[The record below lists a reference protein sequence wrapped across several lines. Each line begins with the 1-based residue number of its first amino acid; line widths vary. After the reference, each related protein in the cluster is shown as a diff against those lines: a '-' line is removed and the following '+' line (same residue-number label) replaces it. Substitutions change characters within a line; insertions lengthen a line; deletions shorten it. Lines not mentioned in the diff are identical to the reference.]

1 MILLKRLKYY
11 LKQRKHLVLFISIL
25 ALAGAIVGLYLGV
38 SNIEF
43 LKEDVLYY
51 TSHINNQSY
60 NYILFHF
67 FAVVISIV
75 TSFFAIGIPLLCTL
89 LFYEGM
95 TIGFLIG
102 IFSVTYG
109 ISGTLFSLIFIIIT
123 KLIYLILLILLFS
136 KCLKIARKMIGKY
149 IYKIDPSILVSR
161 LLKGCITLT
170 VILLVYDVVLLFFAN
185 QILSFFSFLLT

>member
-11 LKQRKHLVLFISIL
+11 LKQKKYLVLFISVL
-25 ALAGAIVGLYLGV
+25 ALSGAIVGLYLGIT
-38 SNIEF
+38 NIEF

-95 TIGFLIG
+95 TVSFLIG

-109 ISGTLFSLIFIIIT
+109 ISGTLFACCFLIIT
-123 KLIYLILLILLFS
+123 KLVYFIILLFLFS

-149 IYKIDPSILVSR
+149 IYKTDPSIIVSH
-161 LLKGCITLT
+161 LLKGCICLTGMLLIYDGFLYLFGSKIITL
-170 VILLVYDVVLLFFAN
+170 L
-185 QILSFFSFLLT
+185 SFLL

>member
-11 LKQRKHLVLFISIL
+11 LKEKKYLVLFISIL
-25 ALAGAIVGLYLGV
+25 TLFGVIVGLYLGIT
-38 SNIEF
+38 NIEF
-43 LKEDVLYY
+43 LKENVFYY
-51 TSHINNQSY
+51 ASHINSQSY

-102 IFSVTYG
+102 IFSITYG
-109 ISGTLFSLIFIIIT
+109 IPGTLFAILFLIIT
-123 KLIYLILLILLFS
+123 KLVYLIILLFLFS
-136 KCLKIARKMIGKY
+136 KCLKIARKMIGKH
-149 IYKIDPSILVSR
+149 IYKTDPSIIVSH
-161 LLKGCITLT
+161 LLKGCICLT
-170 VILLVYDVVLLFFAN
+170 VILLIYDGLLYLFGS
-185 QILSFFSFLLT
+185 QIINFLSFLL

>member
-11 LKQRKHLVLFISIL
+11 LKQKKYLVLFISVL
-25 ALAGAIVGLYLGV
+25 ALSGAIVGLYLGM

-51 TSHINNQSY
+51 TSHIKNQSY

-95 TIGFLIG
+95 TIGFLIS

-109 ISGTLFSLIFIIIT
+109 FSGTIFSILFIIIT
-123 KLIYLILLILLFS
+123 KLIYFIILLFLFS
-136 KCLKIARKMIGKY
+136 KCLKISRKMIGKY
-149 IYKIDPSILVSR
+149 IYKTDPSIIVSH
-161 LLKGCITLT
+161 LLKGCLCLTILLLIYDGLLYLFGNKIITL
-170 VILLVYDVVLLFFAN
+170 
-185 QILSFFSFLLT
+185 LSFFLS

>member
-1 MILLKRLKYY
+1 MILLKQLKYY
-11 LKQRKHLVLFISIL
+11 LKTKKHLILFISIL

-51 TSHINNQSY
+51 TSHIKDQSY

-95 TIGFLIG
+95 SVGFLIG

-109 ISGTLFSLIFIIIT
+109 ISGTLFVLLFLIVTKLVYFVILIF
-123 KLIYLILLILLFS
+123 LFS

-149 IYKIDPSILVSR
+149 IYKTDPSIIVGH
-161 LLKGCITLT
+161 LLKGCICLTGMLLIYDGFLYLFGSKIITL
-170 VILLVYDVVLLFFAN
+170 L
-185 QILSFFSFLLT
+185 SFLL

>member
-11 LKQRKHLVLFISIL
+11 LKTKKHLILFISIL

-51 TSHINNQSY
+51 VSHIKDQSY

-95 TIGFLIG
+95 TVGFLIG

-109 ISGTLFSLIFIIIT
+109 ISGTLFALLFLIVTKFVYFVILIF
-123 KLIYLILLILLFS
+123 LFS

-149 IYKIDPSILVSR
+149 IYKTDPSIYVSH
-161 LLKGCITLT
+161 LLKGCICLCI
-170 VILLVYDVVLLFFAN
+170 ILVCFDLFLFFFGNA
-185 QILSFFSFLLT
+185 IISFLSFLL